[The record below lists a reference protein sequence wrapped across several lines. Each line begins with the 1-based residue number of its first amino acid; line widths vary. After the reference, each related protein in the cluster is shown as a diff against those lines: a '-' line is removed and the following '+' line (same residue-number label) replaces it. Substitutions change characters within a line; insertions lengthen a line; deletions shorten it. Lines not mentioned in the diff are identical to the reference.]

1 MSISCADI
9 SRLPGLESIR
19 FRAGLSGGRRIVRWP
34 YVAENDSIRPWVNG
48 GELVFIT
55 GINHNRD
62 EANLR
67 QLIEEAVEREVAG
80 LVILTGP
87 EFIQQIPASVL
98 ELANRLEFPLLEQ
111 PYELPMVFVTEV
123 ISNAIV
129 QDNLIGQSVR
139 LFLTRLINGFAQAPE
154 LIHLRASELGISD
167 AKPFATLAVRFADG
181 QHSSNEEQKHRLLHL
196 RHELEQQLGDL
207 LKRRGIDWPVLCYE
221 QDMLAIW
228 PVEDTHVGSI
238 REELEQALAWLQKGF
253 PLLDLYAGVSDLQ
266 PGLIRLA
273 DATEQAR
280 QALQFA
286 VQHQHQRIFF
296 YEQLGIA
303 RLFAAIPKRSLLA
316 QFCQQQLGS
325 LCFARD
331 ASALE
336 LKATLNT
343 WLNHFG
349 HQQNT
354 AEALGIHRNTLSYRL
369 KRIEEQLGFSLQD
382 PYQRL
387 NLQNALLIEQILFQH
402 HNIEGQLYEPA
413 AELTSEKQHDED
425 Y

>member
-1 MSISCADI
+1 MSICCADI
-9 SRLPGLESIR
+9 PRLPGLESIR
-19 FRAGLSGGRRIVRWP
+19 FRAGLSGGQRIVRWP

-55 GINHNRD
+55 GINHDRN
-62 EANLR
+62 EHNLR
-67 QLIEEAVEREVAG
+67 QLITEAVEREVAG
-80 LVILTGP
+80 LVILTGA

-111 PYELPMVFVTEV
+111 PYGLPMVFVTEV

-167 AKPFATLAVRFADG
+167 AKPFATLAVRIGDLPAPEP
-181 QHSSNEEQKHRLLHL
+181 EEQKHRLLHL

-221 QDMLAIW
+221 QDLLAIW
-228 PVEDTHVGSI
+228 PVEESHVGSI
-238 REELEQALAWLQKGF
+238 REDLEQALGWLQKRF
-253 PLLDLYAGVSDLQ
+253 PQLDLYAGVSDLQ
-266 PGLIRLA
+266 PGLVKLA

-280 QALQFA
+280 QAVQFA
-286 VQHQHQRIFF
+286 VQHQHQRLFF

-316 QFCQQQLGS
+316 EFCQQQLGD

-331 ASALE
+331 PASAE

-369 KRIEEQLGFSLQD
+369 KRLQDILGFSLQD

-402 HNIEGQLYEPA
+402 HNIERQTH
-413 AELTSEKQHDED
+413 ELAQEQISENDLL
-425 Y
+425 